1 METIATFL
9 EKEPFN
15 PRKWVMDR
23 IIEEK
28 LNREIEAKKE
38 EDNET
43 AITKAA

>member
-1 METIATFL
+1 METTTIAVFL

-28 LNREIEAKKE
+28 LNREIEAMKKE
-38 EDNET
+38 V
-43 AITKAA
+43 KP